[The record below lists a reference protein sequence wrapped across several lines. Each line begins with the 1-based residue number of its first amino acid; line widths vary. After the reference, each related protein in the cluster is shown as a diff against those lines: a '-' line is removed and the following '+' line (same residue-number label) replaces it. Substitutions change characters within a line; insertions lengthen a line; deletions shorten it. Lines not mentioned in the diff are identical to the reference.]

1 MREWEK
7 WEKAANT
14 SNIFSYASNILLDYV
29 KQGIE
34 NNIEENKSLIISQAV
49 LHIFSCEIG
58 LKALLLK
65 EDISYGK
72 THKLNDLFELLSEQ
86 MKENIRNLTKE
97 KFKIEFHMDC
107 NFDDQLSQISNMFI
121 ELRYHFEAEASKE
134 IIVGFI
140 VAFNSSILHFT
151 GSYK

>member
-1 MREWEK
+1 MRDRIK
-7 WEKAANT
+7 GSIAKRR
-14 SNIFSYASNILLDYV
+14 YILW
-29 KQGIE
+29 
-34 NNIEENKSLIISQAV
+34 
-49 LHIFSCEIG
+49 
-58 LKALLLK
+58 
-65 EDISYGK
+65 K
-72 THKLNDLFELLSEQ
+72 THKLNDLFELLPEQ

>member
-1 MREWEK
+1 M
-7 WEKAANT
+7 
-14 SNIFSYASNILLDYV
+14 
-29 KQGIE
+29 
-34 NNIEENKSLIISQAV
+34 
-49 LHIFSCEIG
+49 HIFSCEIG

-72 THKLNDLFELLSEQ
+72 THKLNDLFELLPEQ